1 MAKKVVRSNKKKGIK
16 AKSQKDN
23 KFKKF
28 KLLSKT
34 IVSGGNEHLY
44 NALMQV
50 DKKDLQNFKYRS
62 IAQLLMYPKII
73 SYINKYMN
81 NKYVFGSMSPEDWF
95 YTIMVICKSMGITNT
110 SQLYYS
116 RYQPNERDNFIKLI
130 ISYNTE
136 IGNMPLNNAELNSL
150 FILYKHGIITDEYL
164 SDIKDILS
172 GKVNTANDPKSNVN
186 QFNIHQDLVNGNV
199 TPVEDGKRTI
209 ESLSS
214 DIQLFVSNI
223 NGYINARSVCKQCE
237 LNTRKAVTIDTNM
250 QTIGPADI
258 IFIGFNPSVEDVKN
272 KLPFSGGPESILFHR
287 VLQPLVKKYNLKYVL
302 ANFILCPT
310 ALNGQFKSKRKVIQ
324 NCDQILTE
332 ITNKFKPKIKVV
344 IGTECAKIVG
354 AKGGITKLNGNVIND
369 AFILMEPQSVIIN
382 KNKLKQFQEGWMK
395 LEELLIEQ
403 QSKMTQTIDTTK
415 LSIPED
421 KIITKITND
430 LTLFDVKQLGDK
442 VVYIMLDRRGI
453 KKYLVETINFPVFVK
468 KGNYSDCV
476 NFPDSVDAVLMCT
489 EQDRKTLNSKL
500 YREINKCER
509 M

>member
-1 MAKKVVRSNKKKGIK
+1 MAKKIVRTNKKKGIK

-34 IVSGGNEHLY
+34 IVSGGNEHLF

-81 NKYVFGSMSPEDWF
+81 SKFVFGSMKPEDWF
-95 YTIMVICKSMGITNT
+95 YTIMVICKAMGITNT

-116 RYQPNERDNFIKLI
+116 RYQANERDNFIKLI
-130 ISYNTE
+130 VSYNTE
-136 IGNMPLNNAELNSL
+136 VGNIPFNNSELNAL
-150 FILYKHGIITDEYL
+150 FILYKQGIISDEYL
-164 SDIKDILS
+164 NDIRDLLS
-172 GKVNTANDPKSNVN
+172 GKVNKPKEKTTATN
-186 QFNIHQDLVNGNV
+186 QFNLHQGLVNATSQKVAEG
-199 TPVEDGKRTI
+199 DRTF

-214 DIQLFVSNI
+214 DIQVFTNNI
-223 NGYINARSVCKQCE
+223 NCYIKARSVCKQCE
-237 LNTRKAVTIDTNM
+237 LNNRQAVAIDTNM
-250 QTIGPADI
+250 QSVGPVDI
-258 IFIGFNPSVEDVKN
+258 IFIGFNPTKSDLKN
-272 KLPFSGGPESILFHR
+272 KLPFSGGPESVLFHR
-287 VLQPLVKKYNLKYVL
+287 ILQPLVKKYNLTYVL

-310 ALNGQFKSKRKVIQ
+310 PLNGQFKNKRKVVR

-332 ITNKFKPKIKVV
+332 ITSRFKPQIKVV
-344 IGTECAKIVG
+344 IGTECAKIIG

-369 AFILMEPQSVIIN
+369 AMILMEPQSVIIN

-395 LEELLIEQ
+395 LEELLIER
-403 QSKMTQTIDTTK
+403 QSKMVQNIDTTK
-415 LSIPED
+415 LSIPDE

-442 VVYIMLDRRGI
+442 IVYIMIDKRGV
-453 KKYLVETINFPVFVK
+453 KKYLVKTINFPVFVK
-468 KGNYSDCV
+468 KGNYSDCI
-476 NFPDSVDAVLMCT
+476 NFPDTVDAVLMCS
-489 EQDRKTLNSKL
+489 EQDRKNLNSIL